1 MIEIIL
7 PAIGFAKAWRTHA
20 RSLVARRV
28 PPEAVVWRSEEDQ
41 ALLAFGRAPDN
52 AAPVESAVRVPKAFI
67 ELAETALCADVADR
81 FALPYALLWRLQ
93 RERGLLAIQ
102 SDPQV
107 ARLCD
112 YGKRVRR
119 DAHKMKAFV
128 RFREIESERGERR
141 RFVAWFESDHFTLER
156 TAPFFAR
163 RFGDMDWSILT
174 PKLCA
179 YCADGALSF
188 APGIAKPDLPSDDAD
203 ELWRTYFAN
212 IFNPARLKVKA
223 MQSEMPKKYWKN
235 LPEAEL
241 IPALIASAED
251 RVRGMRDAAPT
262 QPPLRAERIK
272 AAGKFHLSPSH

>member
-1 MIEIIL
+1 MIEITL
-7 PAIGFAKAWRTHA
+7 PTIGFAKAWRAHA

-28 PPEAVVWRSEEDQ
+28 PPEQVVWRSEKDQ
-41 ALLAFGRAPDN
+41 ALLAFGSAPDN
-52 AAPVESAVRVPKAFI
+52 AAPVENAVRAPKAFI
-67 ELAETALCADVADR
+67 DLAETALCADVADR

-93 RERGLLAIQ
+93 SERGLLAIQ

-112 YGKRVRR
+112 HAKRVRR

-128 RFREIESERGERR
+128 RFREIESEGVKRR
-141 RFVAWFESDHFTLER
+141 RFMAWFEPDHFTLER

-188 APGIAKPDLPSDDAD
+188 APGIMKPDMPSDDAD
-203 ELWRTYFAN
+203 DLWRTYFAN

-251 RVRGMRDAAPT
+251 RVRAMRDAAPT

-272 AAGKFHLSPSH
+272 ASLGAHHAV